1 MPLKGLNLD
10 LWFMQCQNPACQL
23 RFPLDLE
30 QYQGSFCPLC
40 GAQLIRAEKA
50 LDPGAPEN
58 PHSSGRLVLEALL
71 DNIRSALNV
80 GAIFRAADG
89 AGLRKLWLGGITPV
103 PTRQA
108 QIAKTALGAE
118 QAVPWESA
126 PNALTLAADLKAQ
139 GYTLLALEN
148 APNSRPLFSY
158 RPESSGQ
165 NPTLLI
171 VGSEQAGV
179 DPGLLALADETL
191 CLPMSGSKGS
201 LNVAVAF
208 GIAAYWLRFAPPL

>member
-1 MPLKGLNLD
+1 
-10 LWFMQCQNPACQL
+10 MQCQNPSCQL

-30 QYQGSFCPLC
+30 QYKGSFCPLC
-40 GAQLIRAEKA
+40 GARLVRAQKA
-50 LDPGAPEN
+50 LDPGSPEN
-58 PHSSGRLVLEALL
+58 PHNSGQLVLEALL

-89 AGLRKLWLGGITPV
+89 AGVRKLWLGGISPQ
-103 PTRQA
+103 PTQQP

-118 QAVPWESA
+118 QTVPWQSA
-126 PNALTLAADLKAQ
+126 PNALTLVANLKAQ

-148 APNSRPLFSY
+148 TPNARPLFSF
-158 RPESSGQ
+158 RLESSSQ

-171 VGSEQAGV
+171 VGGEQAGV

-208 GIAAYWLRFAPPL
+208 GIAAYWLRFALPL

>member
-1 MPLKGLNLD
+1 
-10 LWFMQCQNPACQL
+10 MQCQNPACQL

-40 GAQLIRAEKA
+40 GSRLNRSQKA
-50 LDPGAPEN
+50 LDPGAPE
-58 PHSSGRLVLEALL
+58 HARQDSRFALEGLL

-80 GAIFRAADG
+80 GAVFRAADG
-89 AGLRKLWLGGITPV
+89 AGLRKLWLGGITPA
-103 PTRQA
+103 PTRQT

-158 RPESSGQ
+158 RPESSSQ
-165 NPTLLI
+165 NPMLLI

>member
-1 MPLKGLNLD
+1 MNLEI
-10 LWFMQCQNPACQL
+10 WFMQCQNPGCQL
-23 RFPLDLE
+23 RFPLDLA
-30 QYQGSFCPLC
+30 QYQGSFCPVC
-40 GAQLIRAEKA
+40 GAQLVRAERA
-50 LDPGAPEN
+50 LDPGVPDS
-58 PHSSGRLVLEALL
+58 PHSSRGLVIEALL
-71 DNIRSALNV
+71 DNIRSALNA

-89 AGLRKLWLGGITPV
+89 AGISKVWLGGITPR

-118 QAVPWESA
+118 QTVPWESA
-126 PNALTLAADLKAQ
+126 PNALKLAADLKAS
-139 GYTLLALEN
+139 GFTVLALEN
-148 APNSRPLFSY
+148 TPNARPLFHF
-158 RPESSGQ
+158 RSSEANQ
-165 NPTLLI
+165 NPLLLI

-208 GIAAYWLRFAPPL
+208 GIAAYWLRFAPSE

>member
-10 LWFMQCQNPACQL
+10 LWFKQCQNPACQL
-23 RFPLDLE
+23 RFPSIWSSTRAVSVRFAALSL
-30 QYQGSFCPLC
+30 S
-40 GAQLIRAEKA
+40 RAEKVPLTRA
-50 LDPGAPEN
+50 
-58 PHSSGRLVLEALL
+58 RLKTPQQRPVCTGSFA

-89 AGLRKLWLGGITPV
+89 VVYAVWLGGITPV
-103 PTRQA
+103 PTSPGANREN
-108 QIAKTALGAE
+108 ALGAE

-148 APNSRPLFSY
+148 APYSRPLFSY

-165 NPTLLI
+165 NPMLLI

-179 DPGLLALADETL
+179 DPGLLALANETL